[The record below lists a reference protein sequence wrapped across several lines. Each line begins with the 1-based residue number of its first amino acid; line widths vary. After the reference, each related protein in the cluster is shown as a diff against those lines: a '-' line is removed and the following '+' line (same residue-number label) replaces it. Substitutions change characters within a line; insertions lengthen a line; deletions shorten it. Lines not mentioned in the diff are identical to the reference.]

1 MLIQPFIL
9 PLISVFFAWFVF
21 RKQEDD
27 IPSSSH
33 PLIHT
38 KTTKLS
44 NL

>member
-9 PLISVFFAWFVF
+9 PLISVFAWFVF
-21 RKQEDD
+21 REQEDD